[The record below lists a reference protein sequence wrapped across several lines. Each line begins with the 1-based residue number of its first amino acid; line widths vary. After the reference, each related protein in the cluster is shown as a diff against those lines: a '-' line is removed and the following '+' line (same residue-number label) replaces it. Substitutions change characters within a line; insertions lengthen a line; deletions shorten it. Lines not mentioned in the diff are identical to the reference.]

1 MQMCILFIP
10 VKRKFTR
17 REAPVKRPPPTMK
30 TSSRQT
36 KRCIAYQSSYIY
48 RNVQAQKG
56 MIIMLK
62 RKVMLVTLLLLSALV
77 FSGCLP
83 YDPWG
88 DLLNGQVSLTP
99 PWPAVSADANV
110 L

>member
-1 MQMCILFIP
+1 
-10 VKRKFTR
+10 
-17 REAPVKRPPPTMK
+17 
-30 TSSRQT
+30 
-36 KRCIAYQSSYIY
+36 
-48 RNVQAQKG
+48 
-56 MIIMLK
+56 MLK